1 MSRAALPARKGAQ
14 DARPTPK
21 VKLGGEVFSVRPP
34 NHAAATASVL
44 PEFNP
49 KSEAERGARPPRAL
63 FSAPSRKTPDAG
75 NFPAPL
81 TPLACRRL
89 AARARPATPEG
100 GRALQF
106 RRSGLSPL
114 APAPTGCYRAA
125 CGCIFARPPLT
136 VGRVHDTLLRDIA
149 LCIGAAWLLGMLAQL
164 GRQPVLL
171 AYLVAGVVIGP
182 VGLGW
187 VEDRGSI
194 HTISELGLMFLL
206 FMIGLEIDLKRI
218 VRAGRVV
225 LFTAAAQILGGVLLG
240 VGFFRLLGFKLGGGE
255 WDALYLAVTA
265 ALSSTVIIVK
275 VLYDLREL
283 DTLAGRMTLGI
294 LVLQDLFAIL
304 FLAVQPTLND
314 FHLLRLLPSLGQV
327 IVLLSVA
334 FLASRYALPRVFRL
348 VARQPEMLLVG
359 ALAWCFAMGELGRY
373 LGLSREMGALV
384 AGVAISTFPYA
395 VDVTARVTTLRD
407 FFVTL
412 FFVSL
417 GMTIPQPTG
426 AMIGWCLV
434 FAVFLG
440 ASRWLT
446 VFLPLHWLGQGLRM
460 SLLPALYLSQVSEFS
475 LVILQLGMDQGHI
488 NVTVGGPVALAFVLL
503 ATVSSWGMARSD
515 ATVRQWIRWAKR
527 AGFKDLDAGHRATAT
542 GEEGA
547 HAAPRLLVLGL
558 FRTGSALLEELS
570 RNAPERLKELAVVDF
585 NPEVRAGL
593 LKRGVKVIYG
603 DIGQTETLRHAGVE
617 TAEVLI
623 CTVPDS
629 LLKGTS
635 NLRLVRQLRAL
646 NPRARILAVSET
658 LEGVAPLRA
667 AGADYVS
674 LPRLAEAAELWP
686 VVIEA
691 ERGDLSAKIAA
702 QEQRLQGRNEVLP

>member
-1 MSRAALPARKGAQ
+1 MA
-14 DARPTPK
+14 
-21 VKLGGEVFSVRPP
+21 
-34 NHAAATASVL
+34 
-44 PEFNP
+44 
-49 KSEAERGARPPRAL
+49 
-63 FSAPSRKTPDAG
+63 
-75 NFPAPL
+75 
-81 TPLACRRL
+81 
-89 AARARPATPEG
+89 
-100 GRALQF
+100 
-106 RRSGLSPL
+106 
-114 APAPTGCYRAA
+114 
-125 CGCIFARPPLT
+125 
-136 VGRVHDTLLRDIA
+136 RVHDTLLRDIA
-149 LCIGAAWLLGMLAQL
+149 LCIGAAWLLGMLAHL
-164 GRQPVLL
+164 ARQPVLL

-182 VGLGW
+182 QCLGW
-187 VEDRGSI
+187 VQDEDSM

-225 LFTAAAQILGGVLLG
+225 LFTAAAQILGGVVLG
-240 VGFFRLLGFKLGGGE
+240 VAFFRLLGFKLGGGE
-255 WDALYLAVTA
+255 WDALYLAITA

-275 VLYDLREL
+275 VLYDLRSL
-283 DTLAGRMTLGI
+283 DTLAGRITVGI

-314 FHLLRLLPSLGQV
+314 FHVLRLLPSLGQV

-334 FLASRYALPRVFRL
+334 FLASRFALPWVFRR

-359 ALAWCFAMGELGRY
+359 ALAWCFALGELGSY

-417 GMTIPQPTG
+417 GMVIPRPSA
-426 AMIGWCLV
+426 AMVGWCLV
-434 FAVFLG
+434 FAAFLV
-440 ASRWLT
+440 ASRFLT
-446 VFLPLHWLGQGLRM
+446 VFLPLHWLRQGLRM

-475 LVILQLGMDQGHI
+475 LVILQLGMDKGHV
-488 NVTVGGPVALAFVLL
+488 NTTVGGPVALAFVLL
-503 ATVSSWGMARSD
+503 ATVSSWGMAHADGS
-515 ATVRQWIRWAKR
+515 VRYWVRWAKALGLR
-527 AGFKDLDAGHRATAT
+527 DLDAGGGPAELT
-542 GEEGA
+542 GAED
-547 HAAPRLLVLGL
+547 HAAPRVLMLGV
-558 FRTGSALLEELS
+558 FRTGSALLEELG
-570 RNAPERLKELAVVDF
+570 RNAPHLLKQLAVVDF

-593 LKRGVKVIYG
+593 LKRGVKVVYG
-603 DIGQTETLRHAGVE
+603 DISQTETLRHAGVE
-617 TAEVLI
+617 AAEVLI

-646 NPRARILAVSET
+646 NPQARILAVSET

-674 LPRLAEAAELWP
+674 LPRLSEATELWP
-686 VVIEA
+686 VVVEA
-691 ERGDLSAKIAA
+691 ERGDVSAQRAA
-702 QEQRLQGRNEVLP
+702 QEQRLAGRNEVLP